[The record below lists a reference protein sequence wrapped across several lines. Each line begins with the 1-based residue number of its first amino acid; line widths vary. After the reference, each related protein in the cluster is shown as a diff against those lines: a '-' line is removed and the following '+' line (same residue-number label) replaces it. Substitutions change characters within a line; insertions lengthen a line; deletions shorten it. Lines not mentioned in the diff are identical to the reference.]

1 MSTGAGTL
9 SGLTPACPPWVT
21 NAAPRPT
28 AGTASQPPTN
38 LTSDQPE
45 ATQHTPPEAPP
56 PHPFNNPSL
65 PPIPARLLKAIKA
78 GSYLELGELLP
89 EALMDSFDRPAPKD
103 GKEEGP
109 AKSKWPINSPLD
121 WGLAFAT
128 YAAARVHY
136 DPSQANQLIT
146 YSGII
151 LRLAREVGGSTWLRY
166 DRAFRQAAAVN
177 PLLQWDKR
185 QPDIWL
191 AALASSNSGQLAQPG
206 PSPSLF
212 TPPTKRPPQVLETCR
227 RWNRGECHSRTCRFL
242 HKCLVCQ
249 DTGHMARDCPIL
261 RPARGGAN
269 TPGLAPPEPKRS

>member
-1 MSTGAGTL
+1 MTVQLLRTGRRRVPLNPSGPSIALWTGAWPSPHT
-9 SGLTPACPPWVT
+9 
-21 NAAPRPT
+21 
-28 AGTASQPPTN
+28 QPP
-38 LTSDQPE
+38 
-45 ATQHTPPEAPP
+45 
-56 PHPFNNPSL
+56 
-65 PPIPARLLKAIKA
+65 
-78 GSYLELGELLP
+78 G
-89 EALMDSFDRPAPKD
+89 
-103 GKEEGP
+103 
-109 AKSKWPINSPLD
+109 
-121 WGLAFAT
+121 
-128 YAAARVHY
+128 VHY

-206 PSPSLF
+206 PPPSLF